1 MTIILVLFF
10 IAITIYVVYTDHLL
24 KKQQQTIER
33 LDELCDSRA
42 KDFYK
47 MVDNAEGA
55 IEAYK
60 LAKFN
65 HELILSMVGIEISD
79 DVNKTAKSIEQAMVR
94 AGYDPNSISERG
106 REIVLEAHEKGLI
119 SDEMM
124 KSYMVMES
132 R

>member
-1 MTIILVLFF
+1 MTIILISLLVVV
-10 IAITIYVVYTDHLL
+10 AIYETYTNRLI
-24 KKQQQTIER
+24 KRQQQTIER
-33 LDELCDSRA
+33 LNELCDSRA
-42 KDFYK
+42 KDFHK
-47 MVDNAEGA
+47 MADNAEGA

-79 DVNKTAKSIEQAMVR
+79 DVNETAESIEQAMIR

>member
-1 MTIILVLFF
+1 MIVILISLLMV
-10 IAITIYVVYTDHLL
+10 IAIYATYTHHLL
-24 KKQQQTIER
+24 NNQQQEIER
-33 LDELCDSRA
+33 LNELCDSRA

-47 MVDNAEGA
+47 MADNAEGA

-65 HELILSMVGIEISD
+65 HELILSMVGIELSD
-79 DVNKTAKSIEQAMVR
+79 DVNDTAENIKQAMIR
-94 AGYDPNSISERG
+94 AGYDPDSISERG
-106 REIVLEAHEKGLI
+106 REIVLDAHEKGLI